1 MIIELQRA
9 HTPEEYG
16 HEEACA
22 ICAEPFR
29 VESIRA
35 EISAADTILGLTCP
49 ACVGM
54 LGRRN
59 PERFPTLEEY
69 EAAKLRYPG
78 PIWGSLIEAD
88 LAGEHGSR
96 HRELLEANRIGRA
109 CPRTSGAG

>member
-9 HTPEEYG
+9 HTPEEHG

-22 ICAEPFR
+22 ICAETFR
-29 VESIRA
+29 VESVRA

-49 ACVGM
+49 ACGGM
-54 LGRRN
+54 PRRRN
-59 PERFPTLEEY
+59 PERFPTPEEY

-78 PIWGSLIEAD
+78 PTWGSIIEAA

-96 HRELLEANRIGRA
+96 HRALLEASRVG
-109 CPRTSGAG
+109 TG